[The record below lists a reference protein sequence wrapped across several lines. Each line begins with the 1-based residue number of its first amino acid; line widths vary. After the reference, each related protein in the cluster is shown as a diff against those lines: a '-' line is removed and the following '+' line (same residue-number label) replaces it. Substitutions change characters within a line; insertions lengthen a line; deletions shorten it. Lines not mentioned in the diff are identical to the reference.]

1 MHVRYFH
8 STRELYGCYYTL
20 PKNLVLNPLFGQLCG
35 STLSLLINRTSKRL
49 PEKTTFYLSLHEK
62 LLFSLSSVYTYPYW
76 TAFRSHA
83 VCFPKVFKK
92 VLPVCAGKRQGSSR
106 PAAPNIGL
114 HDADQMEQT
123 ASIQTDKKGILLASP
138 VGTAWDTSILWAHEN
153 WLTAGC
159 DREEKNSLTNVVPWK
174 CSSLQKDKK
183 ESGSCG
189 CPSWG
194 VQQEQASSGYAA
206 SWPGMMAKH
215 WGSARS
221 WLSQDWRGAGKD
233 VLAQRQDGCGSGSLA
248 QSPVVI
254 CWGWGKRSPM
264 SAQLLSELLSVCLS
278 SQHSS
283 AWEEGEELLF
293 DRISFVLFC
302 NPSNRME
309 TDNVQFVLIQLYL
322 VSPSYNTAAN
332 IILKNRDVMEE
343 GEILQTLLITSQVI
357 TINIWRREKLL
368 I

>member
-1 MHVRYFH
+1 MDVTIHCPKILCWTPCLGSSVAGRSHSSSTARASGFLKRLHFIFH
-8 STRELYGCYYTL
+8 YMKSSCFLLVQCTHTHTEQHFAHTL
-20 PKNLVLNPLFGQLCG
+20 PAFLKSLKKSFQCVLARDRVPAGLQHQ
-35 STLSLLINRTSKRL
+35 TLDFMMQTRWSRQ
-49 PEKTTFYLSLHEK
+49 P
-62 LLFSLSSVYTYPYW
+62 
-76 TAFRSHA
+76 AFRLT
-83 VCFPKVFKK
+83 KK
-92 VLPVCAGKRQGSSR
+92 GFCWHLLW
-106 PAAPNIGL
+106 GL
-114 HDADQMEQT
+114 HGT
-123 ASIQTDKKGILLASP
+123 LAFFGP
-138 VGTAWDTSILWAHEN
+138 MKTGLQLAVTE
-153 WLTAGC
+153 
-159 DREEKNSLTNVVPWK
+159 RKKNSLTNVVPWK

-233 VLAQRQDGCGSGSLA
+233 VRDLAQRQDGCGSGSLA